1 MMKKIGILIIDSDSE
16 YAESNKKVLE
26 AAGYEVTIA
35 LNGKQG
41 LESVR
46 RDEPDLV
53 ILDAMLPDING
64 LSVCRELKED
74 AKLGAIPVLIVTA
87 LGASGESYL
96 ANMAKEH
103 KADGFFAKPVDAR
116 QLLAKI
122 EELLSSTAPV
132 PKAPTAKARILLVDD
147 DPDFLE
153 ATRQILVAN
162 RYEVV
167 TAQDGEEGIAKA
179 KYERPDLIVLDVI
192 MPGKDG
198 YSVCYELRKIEQT
211 RPIPIIMLTAVG
223 QQLSK
228 PEYAMDIAIDHLADD
243 YIDKP
248 VDTQTLI
255 RKIEKHLRFFGR

>member
-1 MMKKIGILIIDSDSE
+1 
-16 YAESNKKVLE
+16 
-26 AAGYEVTIA
+26 
-35 LNGKQG
+35 
-41 LESVR
+41 VR
-46 RDEPDLV
+46 REEPDLV

-64 LSVCRELKED
+64 LSICRELKED
-74 AKLGAIPVLIVTA
+74 IKHESMPVLVVTA

-96 ANMAKEH
+96 ASMAKEH
-103 KADGFFAKPVDAR
+103 KADGFFAKPVDEK
-116 QLLAKI
+116 QLLSKI
-122 EELLSSTAPV
+122 EELLTSAAPR
-132 PKAPTAKARILLVDD
+132 PKAPTSKARILLVDD

-153 ATRQILVAN
+153 ATRQILVAS
-162 RYEVV
+162 RFEVI
-167 TAQDGEEGIAKA
+167 TAKDGDEGIAKA

>member
-1 MMKKIGILIIDSDSE
+1 MKKTRILIIDSDSE
-16 YAESNKKVLE
+16 YAEKSKKVLE
-26 AAGYEVTIA
+26 ASGYEVIISQS
-35 LNGKQG
+35 GKQG
-41 LESVR
+41 LGAVR
-46 RDEPDLV
+46 KEVPDLV

-74 AKLGAIPVLIVTA
+74 PKHGAMPILIVTA

-103 KADGFFAKPVDAR
+103 RADGFFVKPVDTK
-116 QLLAKI
+116 QLLSKI
-122 EELLSSTAPV
+122 EELLSRTTPM

-153 ATRQILVAN
+153 ATRQILVAS
-162 RYEVV
+162 RYEVI
-167 TAQDGEEGIAKA
+167 TAQDGEQGIAKA

-198 YSVCYELRKIEQT
+198 YSVCYELRQLEQT

-255 RKIEKHLRFFGR
+255 RKIEKHLRFYGR

>member
-1 MMKKIGILIIDSDSE
+1 MKNIRILVIDGDTESADNIKKI
-16 YAESNKKVLE
+16 LE
-26 AAGYEVTIA
+26 AAGYDVMIA
-35 LNGKQG
+35 QSGKKG
-41 LESVR
+41 LEAVR
-46 RDEPDLV
+46 KDEPDLV

-74 AKLGAIPVLIVTA
+74 AKHESMPVLVVTA

-103 KADGFFAKPVDAR
+103 KADGFFAKPVDAKR
-116 QLLAKI
+116 LLSKI
-122 EELLSSTAPV
+122 EELLSSTVPM
-132 PKAPTAKARILLVDD
+132 PKASTAKARILLIDD

-153 ATRQILVAN
+153 ATRQILVAS
-162 RYEVV
+162 RYEVI
-167 TAQDGEEGIAKA
+167 TAKAGEEGIAKA

>member
-1 MMKKIGILIIDSDSE
+1 MKNIRILIIDGDSE
-16 YAESNKKVLE
+16 YAENNRRILE
-26 AAGYEVTIA
+26 AAGYDVIIA
-35 LNGKQG
+35 QNGKQG
-41 LESVR
+41 LEVVR
-46 RDEPDLV
+46 KDEPDLV

-74 AKLGAIPVLIVTA
+74 AKHEAMPVLVVTA

-103 KADGFFAKPVDAR
+103 KADGFFAKPVDAKR
-116 QLLAKI
+116 LLSKI
-122 EELLSSTAPV
+122 EELLSSTTPR

-153 ATRQILVAN
+153 ATRQILVAS
-162 RYEVV
+162 RFEVI

>member
-1 MMKKIGILIIDSDSE
+1 MKNIRILIIDGDSE
-16 YAESNKKVLE
+16 YGESNKKILE
-26 AAGYEVTIA
+26 AAGYDVIIA
-35 LNGKQG
+35 QTGKQG
-41 LESVR
+41 LEAVR
-46 RDEPDLV
+46 KEAPDLV
-53 ILDAMLPDING
+53 ILDAVLPDING

-74 AKLGAIPVLIVTA
+74 AKHEKLPVLVVTA
-87 LGASGESYL
+87 LGTSGETYL

-103 KADGFFAKPVDAR
+103 KADGFFAKPVDAK

-122 EELLSSTAPV
+122 EQLLRTTTPT
-132 PKAPTAKARILLVDD
+132 PKEGASNARILLVDD

-162 RYEVV
+162 RYEVI
-167 TAQDGEEGIAKA
+167 TAKDGEEGVAKA
-179 KYERPDLIVLDVI
+179 KYENPDLIILDVI

-198 YSVCYELRKIEQT
+198 YSVCYELRKMEQT
-211 RPIPIIMLTAVG
+211 RPIPVIMLTAIG

-228 PEYAMDIAIDHLADD
+228 PEYAMDMAIDHLADD

-255 RKIEKHLRFFGR
+255 RKIEKHLRFYGR